1 MNKNTTL
8 VFPFKISL
16 KKGYIENLINTLNNL
31 GAKKRSFPNDK
42 RVSEDYTSVEWMI
55 DFRNKNRNDCWRPN
69 KILIIDTN
77 KYKGVFCIPIKK
89 DYKEFEYGEGSN
101 KYPLLSETK
110 IRTNIRRNDIWHSI
124 KINLYDK
131 NKSLI
136 LSDLIKYKYA
146 NYCKDCNRRGKL
158 VNFLPPWHPRHTLLG
173 NNYASSYS
181 GLYLKDEK
189 YFYYI
194 IPLEINELEVLSNIS
209 IEIINE

>member
-31 GAKKRSFPNDK
+31 GTKKRSFPNDK

-101 KYPLLSETK
+101 
-110 IRTNIRRNDIWHSI
+110 N
-124 KINLYDK
+124 
-131 NKSLI
+131 
-136 LSDLIKYKYA
+136 
-146 NYCKDCNRRGKL
+146 C
-158 VNFLPPWHPRHTLLG
+158 
-173 NNYASSYS
+173 
-181 GLYLKDEK
+181 
-189 YFYYI
+189 
-194 IPLEINELEVLSNIS
+194 
-209 IEIINE
+209 IINN